1 MIISQAAILW
11 TMVSPSTQKI
21 VIPLNRR
28 ISSVEERSPC
38 KKDMVSTMVLAL
50 GLSLLFKS
58 ITHKFFQY
66 LATLELNGIPND
78 VFVLTF
84 LEAELDLLAK

>member
-38 KKDMVSTMVLAL
+38 KKDMVSTTIFSTPFEKKAL
-50 GLSLLFKS
+50 LKS
-58 ITHKFFQY
+58 FQH
-66 LATLELNGIPND
+66 
-78 VFVLTF
+78 
-84 LEAELDLLAK
+84 